1 VACGIAAI
9 VLLLAKLPVGTGLL
23 VIAGWYGP
31 KLYSLILYKQ
41 LDKRG
46 ELEILNDLPREEERQ

>member
-1 VACGIAAI
+1 VACGIAAL

-23 VIAGWYGP
+23 VIAGSYGP
-31 KLYSLILYKQ
+31 KLYSLILYKR

-46 ELEILNDLPREEERQ
+46 ELEIRNDLPREEERQ